1 MSDMDFLLWVRGPG
15 FTIALS
21 IFCFGVL
28 LRLFE
33 ILMLGQ
39 RHDYA
44 EARASGMEGG
54 MRTVWRRFLPAAG
67 TFKTNSFTI
76 ITGYAFHLGLF
87 VSIFLFAPHIEII
100 HNVIGVSWPA
110 LPSPV
115 VDFTVVVAL
124 VALLAILFRRLTHP
138 VMRQLSSTGDYIV
151 WLVTFLPLL
160 TGYLTYHHLLLPY
173 TQMLAW
179 HIVSVELLLIVF
191 PFTKLMHTFTLFLA
205 RFYTGAVAGRKGV
218 EI

>member
-1 MSDMDFLLWVRGPG
+1 
-15 FTIALS
+15 
-21 IFCFGVL
+21 
-28 LRLFE
+28 LF
-33 ILMLGQ
+33 
-39 RHDYA
+39 
-44 EARASGMEGG
+44 
-54 MRTVWRRFLPAAG
+54 
-67 TFKTNSFTI
+67 
-76 ITGYAFHLGLF
+76 
-87 VSIFLFAPHIEII
+87 
-100 HNVIGVSWPA
+100 
-110 LPSPV
+110 
-115 VDFTVVVAL
+115 
-124 VALLAILFRRLTHP
+124 AILFRLLTHP